1 MSTELYTVI
10 ILIMFFGTMFLTM
23 IFSIHFEDV
32 LIYLMSGL
40 ISCVIASIAVIPVM
54 SFDVFSHTSSIS
66 QISVQEISK
75 ISPKDNSDALFNVT
89 YTDTEDINRKIT
101 VKEIVYD
108 SDTTYIEKARKT
120 FLFLYEDSYV
130 LHEPQEFM
138 NINLFIFI
146 GIIFCFITML
156 SLIYFNGIIGVFLTF
171 LIACLI
177 YLPTIALNHANSN
190 IISQISVQEINN
202 IEAKNNSDTFYNV
215 TYTDTDENRKK
226 VTVKEI
232 AYDSDITYIEKTRK
246 TYLFLYEDNYILYQQ
261 P

>member
-1 MSTELYTVI
+1 
-10 ILIMFFGTMFLTM
+10 
-23 IFSIHFEDV
+23 
-32 LIYLMSGL
+32 
-40 ISCVIASIAVIPVM
+40 
-54 SFDVFSHTSSIS
+54 
-66 QISVQEISK
+66 
-75 ISPKDNSDALFNVT
+75 
-89 YTDTEDINRKIT
+89 
-101 VKEIVYD
+101 
-108 SDTTYIEKARKT
+108 
-120 FLFLYEDSYV
+120 
-130 LHEPQEFM
+130 M

-177 YLPTIALNHANSN
+177 YLPTIVLNHANSN
-190 IISQISVQEINN
+190 IISQIPVQEINN

-246 TYLFLYEDNYILYQQ
+246 TYLFLYEDNYILHQQ

>member
-1 MSTELYTVI
+1 
-10 ILIMFFGTMFLTM
+10 
-23 IFSIHFEDV
+23 
-32 LIYLMSGL
+32 
-40 ISCVIASIAVIPVM
+40 
-54 SFDVFSHTSSIS
+54 
-66 QISVQEISK
+66 
-75 ISPKDNSDALFNVT
+75 
-89 YTDTEDINRKIT
+89 
-101 VKEIVYD
+101 
-108 SDTTYIEKARKT
+108 
-120 FLFLYEDSYV
+120 
-130 LHEPQEFM
+130 M

-146 GIIFCFITML
+146 GIIFCFFTML

-190 IISQISVQEINN
+190 IISQIPVQEINN

-246 TYLFLYEDNYILYQQ
+246 TYLFLYEDNYILHQQ
-261 P
+261 PWN

>member
-1 MSTELYTVI
+1 
-10 ILIMFFGTMFLTM
+10 
-23 IFSIHFEDV
+23 
-32 LIYLMSGL
+32 
-40 ISCVIASIAVIPVM
+40 
-54 SFDVFSHTSSIS
+54 
-66 QISVQEISK
+66 
-75 ISPKDNSDALFNVT
+75 
-89 YTDTEDINRKIT
+89 
-101 VKEIVYD
+101 
-108 SDTTYIEKARKT
+108 
-120 FLFLYEDSYV
+120 
-130 LHEPQEFM
+130 M

-177 YLPTIALNHANSN
+177 YLPNSN

-246 TYLFLYEDNYILYQQ
+246 TYLFLYEDNYILHQQ

>member
-10 ILIMFFGTMFLTM
+10 ILIMFFGAMFLTM
-23 IFSIHFEDV
+23 IFSIYFEDI

-54 SFDVFSHTSSIS
+54 SFDEFSHTSSIS

-120 FLFLYEDSYV
+120 FLFL
-130 LHEPQEFM
+130 
-138 NINLFIFI
+138 
-146 GIIFCFITML
+146 
-156 SLIYFNGIIGVFLTF
+156 
-171 LIACLI
+171 
-177 YLPTIALNHANSN
+177 
-190 IISQISVQEINN
+190 
-202 IEAKNNSDTFYNV
+202 
-215 TYTDTDENRKK
+215 DE
-226 VTVKEI
+226 
-232 AYDSDITYIEKTRK
+232 
-246 TYLFLYEDNYILYQQ
+246 
-261 P
+261 